1 MEIAIYSVGALMTNC
16 YVLADDI
23 TKEAVIIDPA
33 DNADGLLKEID
44 KKGYKLQKI
53 LLTHGHIDHIMA
65 AEEIRKRLN
74 IPIYAH
80 EAEKAVL
87 ESAQMNLSLMIFKK
101 NITLIADKFIKEG
114 DIVKFGNNELKV
126 IHIPGHTPGG
136 ICFYSEKDNILI
148 AGDTLFDMSIGR
160 TDFPGGNYSDLVNS
174 INDKLFKLPEDTKV
188 FPGHGN
194 PTDIGREKK
203 GNPAMG
209 YGGLWD

>member
-1 MEIAIYSVGALMTNC
+1 MEIAIYTLGALMTNC

-33 DNADGLLKEID
+33 DNADILLKEID
-44 KKGYKLQKI
+44 KKGYKLQAI

-65 AEEIRKRLN
+65 ADEIRKRLN

-80 EAEKAVL
+80 EAEKMLL
-87 ESAQMNLSLMIFKK
+87 EDAQMNLSLMIFKK
-101 NITLIADKFIKEG
+101 SITLSADVFIKEG
-114 DIVKFGNNELKV
+114 DTIKFGNNELKV

-136 ICFYSEKDNILI
+136 VCYYSSKDNILI
-148 AGDTLFDMSIGR
+148 AGDTLFYMSIGR

-174 INDKLFKLPEDTKV
+174 INDKLFKLPDDTKV

-194 PTDIGREKK
+194 STDIGTQKRE
-203 GNPAMG
+203 NPAMG